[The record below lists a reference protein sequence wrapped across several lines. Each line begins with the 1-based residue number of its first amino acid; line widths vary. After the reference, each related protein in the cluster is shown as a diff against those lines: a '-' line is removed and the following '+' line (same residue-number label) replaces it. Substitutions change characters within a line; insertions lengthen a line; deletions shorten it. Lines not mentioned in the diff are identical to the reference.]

1 MLYSRN
7 LHNIVKQLHFNDM
20 REKKVT
26 IRPLNW
32 ISVFGWDIP
41 ETKAST
47 TQFKWRGGVVARVVD
62 QPIFLVPQSPKPEVR
77 SIMGGGP
84 EWCVLGYRIQS
95 GDLFAQKSERT
106 VTSCHKQASP
116 TSHKKNSNHCQLD
129 SRSKMKSLRLAP
141 HHQPDD

>member
-7 LHNIVKQLHFNDM
+7 LHNIIKQLHFNDM

-106 VTSCHKQASP
+106 ELLLATSRLHQQAIRKRVTIANWTAGPK
-116 TSHKKNSNHCQLD
+116 
-129 SRSKMKSLRLAP
+129 
-141 HHQPDD
+141 